1 MGGHADNA
9 ITQGYSTVKQQRG
22 LEETVRQDVTGGPGE
37 DGDKEE

>member
-9 ITQGYSTVKQQRG
+9 ITQGYSTVEQRRV
-22 LEETVRQDVTGGPGE
+22 EETVRQDVTGGPGE